1 MKKLLNPLLLILLG
15 VSLTLL
21 VLELTKPAKTQAMET
36 LQVKPLLE
44 QTTRAIALAN
54 PKLSSVRIK
63 LSASMI
69 TQIAE
74 STFTE
79 RSHQEFW
86 ITLLG
91 VESRFDGKAKSPT
104 GAIGL
109 GQLIPSYYRDFGKS
123 CGLEDVEKEDLHD
136 DYTNATLS
144 ACYFK
149 AQIEQQGGNV
159 PLALVSYNAGLHSKD
174 LKKAKAGVAT
184 SLEPANYVSK
194 VMIQKAKLSNNQ

>member
-1 MKKLLNPLLLILLG
+1 MILLG
-15 VSLTLL
+15 LMP
-21 VLELTKPAKTQAMET
+21 EQEMKTQAAVT
-36 LQVKPLLE
+36 VQLPQPLLE
-44 QTTRAIALAN
+44 QTKKAIALAN
-54 PKLSSVRIK
+54 PKQSAVRNTVIAT
-63 LSASMI
+63 LV

-104 GAIGL
+104 GAVGL

-123 CGLEDVEKEDLHD
+123 CGLEDVDKVDLYD
-136 DYTNATLS
+136 DYTNALLS

-149 AQIEQQGGNV
+149 KQIEDQGGNV
-159 PLALVSYNAGLHSKD
+159 PLALVAYNAGLHSKD